1 MTIVTQQTRETGKSA
16 ARLFWEEQ
24 MDKYPKIHGVLSILG
39 SVCGY
44 VFNGHIV
51 LAAAKWAITVGG
63 RIATSILFF
72 AALWVAG
79 RSTEPASLAHVLSY
93 MPLIHFTAP
102 QVDHAAILSFTLL
115 PEILLLGAGLTT
127 IEQWVGVKRQGGLY
141 WVWAL
146 IYSLL
151 TALFLGITIYTFIS
165 FLVNGSASV
174 VISASGKADGATLI
188 RALTGWSYAL
198 LELLHAGVGAR
209 YSSAP
214 ETTPAISP
222 VDLQAMINQTIS
234 GLTAQ
239 LQENQAHLFEELAG
253 RMEQRV
259 QLLEVK
265 QQTALTT
272 IQEEAQTAREHL
284 TPERLMAS
292 LSGPIETLLAEHLN
306 VSPASMRQLN
316 APKVSPEKREKVSP
330 GARNMRILTPQKV
343 SRHPVRQDSET
354 SGESTNSARIYTL
367 LDEDRG
373 RKPADIQRLTGIP
386 KATVYRIVERYHRD
400 NPVIEAGVRSEIE
413 TPEETGD
420 ETETA
425 NETAS

>member
-1 MTIVTQQTRETGKSA
+1 MAPIILPSHETGKSA
-16 ARLFWEEQ
+16 ARQFWEDQ
-24 MDKYPKIHGVLSILG
+24 MAKHPQLHGALSIAA
-39 SVCGY
+39 SVGGY

-51 LAAAKWAITVGG
+51 LGAAKWAITVGG

-79 RSTEPASLAHVLSY
+79 RSTEPVSLAHLLTFLPLLRLS
-93 MPLIHFTAP
+93 AP

-151 TALFLGITIYTFIS
+151 TAVFLGITIYTFIS

-209 YSSAP
+209 YSIATA
-214 ETTPAISP
+214 ETTPAVAP
-222 VDLQAMINQTIS
+222 VDIQATIS
-234 GLTAQ
+234 QAINELAAQ
-239 LQENQAHLFEELAG
+239 LRDSQARLFEELAG
-253 RMEQRV
+253 RVEQRV
-259 QLLEVK
+259 HLLDVR
-265 QQTALTT
+265 QQAALTS
-272 IQEEAQTAREHL
+272 IQEEAQTSRESL
-284 TPERLMAS
+284 TPERLIAS
-292 LSGPIETLLAEHLN
+292 LTGPIETLLAERVK
-306 VSPASMRQLN
+306 VSLTEMRQLS
-316 APKVSPEKREKVSP
+316 APKVSSEPREHVSP
-330 GARNMRILTPQKV
+330 ETNHIRLLTPQNA
-343 SRHPVRQDSET
+343 SRHTVRQDRET
-354 SGESTNSARIYTL
+354 VGDGTNIARIYAL
-367 LDEDRG
+367 LNEDRS
-373 RKPADIQRLTGIP
+373 RKATEIQRLTGIP
-386 KATVYRIVERYHRD
+386 KATVYRLVERYHRE
-400 NPVIEAGVRSEIE
+400 NPVIEAEAPTE
-413 TPEETGD
+413 TETGEEMGN

-425 NETAS
+425 S